1 MEKNPFIIRV
11 YALIINQQNEIL
23 LSDEFQMGMRMTKF
37 PGGGL
42 QYGEG
47 TIECLHREA
56 LEEFGQ
62 DIEITGHFY
71 TTDFFQEALF
81 YPHHQL
87 ISIYYL
93 ARFPEPP
100 RFLISSIPFDFAEE
114 KEGNQSFRWIRIEN
128 LDPAMITLPV
138 DKKAAEMLRQKY
150 R

>member
-42 QYGEG
+42 KYGEG

-62 DIEITGHFY
+62 DIEITGHFLY
-71 TTDFFQEALF
+71 NRFFSGSF
-81 YPHHQL
+81 
-87 ISIYYL
+87 
-93 ARFPEPP
+93 
-100 RFLISSIPFDFAEE
+100 FLPTPSAD
-114 KEGNQSFRWIRIEN
+114 
-128 LDPAMITLPV
+128 
-138 DKKAAEMLRQKY
+138 
-150 R
+150 

>member
-1 MEKNPFIIRV
+1 MEKNLFIIRV
-11 YALIINQQNEIL
+11 YALILNQQNEIL

-47 TIECLHREA
+47 TLECLHREA

-62 DIEITGHFY
+62 DIEIIDHFY
-71 TTDFFQEALF
+71 TTDFFQEAFF
-81 YPHHQL
+81 YPQHQL

-100 RFLISSIPFDFAEE
+100 KFRVSSIPFDFGEG
-114 KEGNQSFRWIRIEN
+114 KQGNQSFRWVKITN
-128 LDPAMITLPV
+128 LDPSMITLPV
-138 DKKAAEMLRQKY
+138 DKKVAELLRQKY
-150 R
+150 H